1 MLLTNL
7 LDPIPIFPIRLKYTT
22 GSVYVANVTTH
33 TTGEILLKN
42 LQHCVGPL
50 GNESCKLVY
59 NDKDVQ
65 LADTLGGLGIK
76 VNIL

>member
-22 GSVYVANVTTH
+22 GSIYVANVTTH

-42 LQHCVGPL
+42 LQNCAGPYS
-50 GNESCKLVY
+50 NKSCKLVY
-59 NDKDVQ
+59 NNKDVKFV
-65 LADTLGGLGIK
+65 DTLGGLGIK